1 MNLIKPKFWGK
12 KNNFISLLLF
22 PLSFLIQILIKLK
35 KSFYF
40 KKTFK
45 IPVICIGNIYVGG
58 TGKTPLSLLIAKE
71 LLKLKKRPAI
81 IRKYYKEHIDEYN
94 LVKNDLDCL
103 FLAKN
108 RSTAIENAEKNGYQL
123 AILDD
128 GFQDFSIVKNLNILC
143 FNSKQLIGNGMTM
156 PSGPLRENLNSIKK
170 SRIIVINGKKSDSFE
185 KKISEI
191 SSKTEI
197 FYSNYI
203 LKNLN
208 DFKNKKFFAFAGIG
222 NPENFFDLLSENK
235 IDVMRKISFPDH
247 YAYSKYEIK
256 KLIDESYANNAELLT
271 TEKDFFRIKDM
282 GYKKIKF
289 AKVDLVIKNKKKL
302 IDLILNCK

>member
-12 KNNFISLLLF
+12 KNNLISLLLF

-108 RSTAIENAEKNGYQL
+108 RSTAIENAEKSGYQL

-170 SRIIVINGKKSDSFE
+170 
-185 KKISEI
+185 
-191 SSKTEI
+191 
-197 FYSNYI
+197 
-203 LKNLN
+203 
-208 DFKNKKFFAFAGIG
+208 
-222 NPENFFDLLSENK
+222 
-235 IDVMRKISFPDH
+235 
-247 YAYSKYEIK
+247 
-256 KLIDESYANNAELLT
+256 
-271 TEKDFFRIKDM
+271 
-282 GYKKIKF
+282 
-289 AKVDLVIKNKKKL
+289 
-302 IDLILNCK
+302 

>member
-1 MNLIKPKFWGK
+1 MTEFSNYLKEIEERKSLGLNPKPIDDGVLLENYPKKFKKVVGIEPSDASKYIKQKR
-12 KNNFISLLLF
+12 
-22 PLSFLIQILIKLK
+22 IKLI

-143 FNSKQLIGNGMTM
+143 FNSCICQKITLISQTVSDAYGIDVFTCPENAFSTSAITFKLSSNTTLLDPNTFFWVSNPAQRFIAASLPLHNIQATSLGKGDF
-156 PSGPLRENLNSIKK
+156 SGFK
-170 SRIIVINGKKSDSFE
+170 SKSFARYSVR
-185 KKISEI
+185 I
-191 SSKTEI
+191 SS
-197 FYSNYI
+197 Y
-203 LKNLN
+203 
-208 DFKNKKFFAFAGIG
+208 
-222 NPENFFDLLSENK
+222 PE
-235 IDVMRKISFPDH
+235 
-247 YAYSKYEIK
+247 
-256 KLIDESYANNAELLT
+256 
-271 TEKDFFRIKDM
+271 
-282 GYKKIKF
+282 
-289 AKVDLVIKNKKKL
+289 
-302 IDLILNCK
+302 